1 MRFLNDDLCARTHT
15 GTISKWEGVIMSQL
29 ARGLCGVLLS
39 AALFGCGG
47 GSSNSSNEV
56 VPAAPSVTIG
66 TITGFGS
73 VIVKGIRFDDRNAV
87 ITVNEQVATTAQ
99 LRVGMMVA
107 VEGSV
112 NACPNAA
119 TALCDGIATRIRF
132 NNNMEGPITQ
142 INRLTNTVQVM
153 GRDVF
158 IDDGTV
164 FEGTVAGDISGLN
177 IGDVITV
184 SGFNEQN
191 QVRATW
197 LERLGT
203 FIIDVTPVVVQGV
216 VANINSLAGTCTVD
230 GIPVNYQRVAAG
242 NLPTGGL
249 INGQSVIARGTAA
262 GNGLVTA
269 SQIQLRERISYP
281 DSGLVQ
287 VEGYVSN
294 FVSVSNFSVGTQVV
308 NASNAV
314 FLNGS
319 ASDLKNGVK
328 VEVEGTL
335 TASVLNARRVTF
347 RGNTMAQVVAPVQ
360 SKETSSSSVVVLG
373 QRILT
378 TPLTA
383 FIDRT
388 TGPGRPVRS
397 LSYSD
402 LAVAD
407 RIDIH
412 AYKDASGKLIAT
424 RIERTAPDPLLIVKA
439 AVDAKTPV
447 TGLTILGI
455 DVATGPITRYRDAL
469 QTLISALDFYSLV
482 QVPPAL
488 PSIVRAQGI
497 AGPSSLTT
505 IDATRSGSTH
515 GEVALTP

>member
-1 MRFLNDDLCARTHT
+1 
-15 GTISKWEGVIMSQL
+15 MSQL
-29 ARGLCGVLLS
+29 ARGLCGVLLCV
-39 AALFGCGG
+39 ALFGCGG
-47 GSSNSSNEV
+47 GSSSSSNEV
-56 VPAAPSVTIG
+56 LPAAQSVTIG

-87 ITVNEQVATTAQ
+87 VTVNDQITTTTQ
-99 LRVGMMVA
+99 LRVGMVVA

-119 TALCDGIATRIRF
+119 TALCEGIATRIRF
-132 NNNMEGPITQ
+132 NNNLEGPITQ

-164 FEGTVAGDISGLN
+164 VEGTGAGDLSGLN

-191 QVRATW
+191 RVRATW

-203 FIIDVTPVVVQGV
+203 FVTDATPVIAQGV
-216 VANINSLAGTCTVD
+216 VANVNQLAGTCTVD
-230 GIPVNYQRVAAG
+230 GIPVNYQRVTAG

-249 INGQSVIARGTAA
+249 SNGQSVIVRGTAA

-269 SQIQLRERISYP
+269 NQIQLRERISYP
-281 DSGLVQ
+281 DAGLVQ

-294 FVSVSNFSVGTQVV
+294 FVSVSNFTVGAQVV
-308 NASNAV
+308 DASNAV

-319 ASDLKNGVK
+319 ATDLKNGVK
-328 VEVEGTL
+328 VEVEGAL
-335 TASVLNARRVTF
+335 AASVLTARRVTF
-347 RGNTMAQVVAPVQ
+347 RGDTMAQVVAPLQ
-360 SKETSSSSVVVLG
+360 SKETSTSSVVVLG
-373 QRILT
+373 QRIST
-378 TPLTA
+378 TPLTE

-397 LSYSD
+397 LSYAD
-402 LAVAD
+402 LAVSD
-407 RIDIH
+407 RIDIR
-412 AYKDASGKLIAT
+412 AYKDASGKLVAT
-424 RIERTAPDPLLIVKA
+424 RIERTAPDPLLIAKA

-447 TGLTILGI
+447 TSLTILGI
-455 DVATGPITRYRDAL
+455 DVTTGPNTRYRDAL

-497 AGPSSLTT
+497 ASPSSVTT
-505 IDATRSGSTH
+505 IDATRSSSTH